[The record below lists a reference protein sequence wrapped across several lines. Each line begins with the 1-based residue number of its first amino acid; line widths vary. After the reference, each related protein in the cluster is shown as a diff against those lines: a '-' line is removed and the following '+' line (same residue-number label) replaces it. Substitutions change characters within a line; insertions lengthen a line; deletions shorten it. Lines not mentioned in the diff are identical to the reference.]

1 MKRLLASIS
10 VLLIDVTSLTRDI
23 GKLGQLNSGHSFQ
36 FLALTS

>member
-10 VLLIDVTSLTRDI
+10 VLLIDVTSLTRDLA
-23 GKLGQLNSGHSFQ
+23 KLGQLNSGHSFQ

>member
-10 VLLIDVTSLTRDI
+10 VLLIDATSLTRDL
-23 GKLGQLNSGHSFQ
+23 GKLGQFNSGHSFQ